1 MAALLEDRDLQ
12 GLRQRF
18 QLQAD
23 TLLREAGV
31 QEADINEDEKKKEKP
46 LPRVNIHSVFWILAA
61 VSLSY
66 YVDFLQVIH
75 ENLQEGSLWLLGGA
89 LSLAVSV
96 SIALYCIV
104 YLEWRCGICDYDA
117 KYPGLV
123 PIAIVTFLVA
133 AICINVSLWPVWSFL
148 TPVILFTQF
157 MGFVMLVSI
166 LG

>member
-1 MAALLEDRDLQ
+1 MAAMWEDRDLQ
-12 GLRQRF
+12 GIRQRF

-23 TLLREAGV
+23 SLLREAGAS
-31 QEADINEDEKKKEKP
+31 EADTNDDEKKKEKP
-46 LPRVNIHSVFWILAA
+46 LPRVNVHSVFWILVA

-66 YVDFLQVIH
+66 YVDFLQVIQ
-75 ENLQEGSLWLLGGA
+75 ENLQDGCLWLLVGA
-89 LSLAVSV
+89 LSLVVSL

-117 KYPGLV
+117 KYPALV

-133 AICINVSLWPVWSFL
+133 AVCINVSLWPVWSFL

-157 MGFVMLVSI
+157 MGFVMLVSL